1 MRSYRAGLAIAFLSV
16 AGLVGPAFAASVT
29 VTPAV
34 QKECQ
39 WDYNEFC
46 NQYGLGTEL
55 LDMCFKSNGAKLSKG
70 CVEALIGAGDVS
82 QEYVTRQKELLG
94 R

>member
-1 MRSYRAGLAIAFLSV
+1 MRSYRAGLAIAFISV

-55 LDMCFKSNGAKLSKG
+55 LDHVLQ
-70 CVEALIGAGDVS
+70 EQRRQALQGL
-82 QEYVTRQKELLG
+82 R
-94 R
+94 